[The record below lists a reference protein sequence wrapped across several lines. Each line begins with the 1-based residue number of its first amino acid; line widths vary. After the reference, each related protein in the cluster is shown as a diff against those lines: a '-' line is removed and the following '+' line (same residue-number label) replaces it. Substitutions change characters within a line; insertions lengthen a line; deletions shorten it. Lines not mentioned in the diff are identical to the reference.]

1 MGIKKDLRRIYN
13 SFFPIKDLLV
23 KVILW
28 NKVQF
33 AKHALAIN
41 TYFEGKNALH
51 EYAEVINCNIGL
63 CTYISSNTKL
73 GNTKVGRFC
82 SIADN
87 VRTGFGTHPT
97 HTFVSTFPSFYYD
110 TTNIPISFM
119 KGKKPVFNVWRYVD
133 TDRKYL
139 VEIGNDVWIGSH
151 VLIMDG
157 IKIGD
162 GAVIAAGAVVTK
174 DVEPYSIVGGVP
186 ARHIKYRFTREQI
199 ESLLAMKW
207 WEKDLDWIEKHVDDF
222 QNVEV
227 FLGSF

>member
-1 MGIKKDLRRIYN
+1 MSKLRRFYN
-13 SFFPIKDLLV
+13 SLFPLRHCYRKW
-23 KVILW
+23 KLW
-28 NKVQF
+28 RKVQF
-33 AKHALAIN
+33 AKNAFAIN
-41 TYFEGKNALH
+41 TCFEGLNALH

-63 CTYISSNTKL
+63 YTYISSSSKL
-73 GNTKVGRFC
+73 RNTKVGRFC

-174 DVEPYSIVGGVP
+174 DVEPYSIAGGVP

-207 WEKDLDWIEKHVDDF
+207 WEKDLDWIEKHIDDF
-222 QNVEV
+222 QNVV
-227 FLGSF
+227 TLLKY